1 MGLPLPVSARMA
13 ASLRGTGK
21 KVGRRKQQLLGGC
34 CFAAI
39 ASWELMPAFYEGLLL
54 IIHIIIINYYY
65 YVCMNIVC
73 VPVGMHVYV
82 QMPMHVHMN
91 VHEC

>member
-21 KVGRRKQQLLGGC
+21 KVGRKKQQLLGGC

-54 IIHIIIINYYY
+54 IIHIIINYY

-73 VPVGMHVYV
+73 VPVGVHVYV